1 MQLGGNVKA
10 HKGLKKFK
18 QESRY
23 PHNRSEGT
31 ALRRSNGGT
40 KVLIRERDEA
50 DEDTKPA
57 SGA

>member
-1 MQLGGNVKA
+1 MVLVRS

-18 QESRY
+18 LETRY
-23 PHNRSEGT
+23 PHLRSEGT

-50 DEDTKPA
+50 DEDSQLA
-57 SGA
+57 QGA